1 MRHPLVVGSRMNQKP
16 TRLPPQFSQRCWF
29 VGASPS
35 TGRGEKRVSS
45 SWMTV
50 RPCFHLRGNLIIW
63 PCWFQSMSAQGSQV
77 LKFILSHLSAELQS
91 GRWTSVSGPFTSC
104 QHHTKSNNNDDVHG
118 EPHPALT
125 LLPWLE
131 YFFTESARPW
141 TRRRSTF
148 SYSAVGEERKY
159 DGHASQEAVV
169 CTQIRKVLLI
179 DFSLTICKKERYRR
193 SSLPAA
199 IRLCNRTQ

>member
-1 MRHPLVVGSRMNQKP
+1 
-16 TRLPPQFSQRCWF
+16 
-29 VGASPS
+29 
-35 TGRGEKRVSS
+35 
-45 SWMTV
+45 MTV

-63 PCWFQSMSAQGSQV
+63 PCWFQSMSAAGCSNSSCLIYQRNYNLGDGR
-77 LKFILSHLSAELQS
+77 QS
-91 GRWTSVSGPFTSC
+91 VARSLHVNITQTA
-104 QHHTKSNNNDDVHG
+104 NNNDDLHG

-141 TRRRSTF
+141 TKRRSRF

-159 DGHASQEAVV
+159 DGHAPKEAVA
-169 CTQIRKVLLI
+169 CTQLRNVLLI
-179 DFSLTICKKERYRR
+179 EFSLTICKKERYCR

>member
-1 MRHPLVVGSRMNQKP
+1 MNDSPTLLSLKGEFNNLALLVPIN
-16 TRLPPQFSQRCWF
+16 
-29 VGASPS
+29 
-35 TGRGEKRVSS
+35 VSGG
-45 SWMTV
+45 
-50 RPCFHLRGNLIIW
+50 FA
-63 PCWFQSMSAQGSQV
+63 SAQIHLV
-77 LKFILSHLSAELQS
+77 SHLSAELQS

-104 QHHTKSNNNDDVHG
+104 QHHTNSNNNDDVHG

-141 TRRRSTF
+141 TKRRSRF

-159 DGHASQEAVV
+159 DGHASKEAVV
-169 CTQIRKVLLI
+169 CTQLRKVLLI
-179 DFSLTICKKERYRR
+179 EFSLTICKKEPYRR